1 MMELALRQSGS
12 AAALR
17 ATKKASAQGAKE
29 GSYIGDVQVG
39 SRGLQAARASPHQPC
54 ISHTMNAARLAQE
67 RGVCHALQAP
77 LLPLLNS

>member
-1 MMELALRQSGS
+1 MELALRQSGS

-39 SRGLQAARASPHQPC
+39 SRGLHAAHAFLQQLC
-54 ISHTMNAARLAQE
+54 ILCNDAARLAQK
-67 RGVCHALQAP
+67 GGFCLILQP
-77 LLPLLNS
+77 TRLC